1 MVEAEAVC
9 RREWHLL
16 MQTHYSNSGA
26 NTIVWRRGGS
36 FEHTLAPIAVK
47 VLACPTWKLLRVR
60 SPTWVSTFFF
70 SLYPCITVYGLPSLA
85 DSSEYMAALF

>member
-1 MVEAEAVC
+1 MQKRVA
-9 RREWHLL
+9 LL
-16 MQTHYSNSGA
+16 MQTHYSDSGA

-70 SLYPCITVYGLPSLA
+70 LSLSIPASLFMGSLPLQTVVNTWQH
-85 DSSEYMAALF
+85 FF